1 MFVLAGML
9 LLLAVFTMVTGGCAT
24 TGINAGQMNFI
35 SSAEEVTMGQ
45 DLSLEVE
52 KEFEVY
58 HDYEVAAYID
68 RVGQRLARV
77 SDRPDIRYSFKVIK
91 KDEMNAFAL
100 PGGYIYIYT
109 GLLSELDD
117 EAQLAGVL
125 AHEIG
130 HVTARHSTERL
141 STMYGYQILAGLIL
155 GENPNM
161 WAEMVANIFSTGGFL
176 AYSRKNEFEADKL
189 GVWYSSSAGYDPA
202 GVSELLGKLH
212 SMHERQP
219 GRLEELLSTHPPTV
233 DRIRQVDLII
243 GSFPVGTGERNA
255 AGYRAMK
262 QRLP

>member
-1 MFVLAGML
+1 MFVLAGMSL
-9 LLLAVFTMVTGGCAT
+9 MLAAFTMVTGGCAT
-24 TGINAGQMNFI
+24 TGINAGQMNLI
-35 SSAEEVTMGQ
+35 SSAEEVKMGQ

-58 HDYEVAAYID
+58 QDSEVAAYID

-77 SDRPDIRYSFKVIK
+77 SDRPDIRYSFKVIR

-141 STMYGYQILAGLIL
+141 STMYGYQILADLIL

-161 WAEMVANIFSTGGFL
+161 WAEMVVNIFSTGGFL
-176 AYSRKNEFEADKL
+176 AYSRKNEYEADKL
-189 GVWYSSSAGYDPA
+189 GVWYSSSAGYDPS
-202 GVSELLGKLH
+202 GVSELLGKLQ
-212 SMHERQP
+212 SMHEREP
-219 GRLEELLSTHPPTV
+219 GKLEELLSTHPPTS
-233 DRIRQVDLII
+233 DRIDQVGLII
-243 GSFPVGTGERNA
+243 GTFPAGKGERNRSD
-255 AGYRAMK
+255 YEAMK
-262 QRLP
+262 KRLP

>member
-1 MFVLAGML
+1 MFMMAGMT
-9 LLLAVFTMVTGGCAT
+9 LLLAVFTMITGGCAS
-24 TGINAGQMNFI
+24 TGINAGQMNLI
-35 SSAEEVTMGQ
+35 SSAEEVKMGQ

-58 HDYEVAAYID
+58 QDYEVTAYVD

-77 SDRPDIRYSFKVIK
+77 SDRPDIKYSFKVVK

-117 EAQLAGVL
+117 ESQLAGVL

-130 HVTARHSTERL
+130 HVTARHSTERI
-141 STMYGYQILAGLIL
+141 STMYGYQMLAGLIL

-161 WAEMVANIFSTGGFL
+161 WAEMVVNIFSTGGFL
-176 AYSRKNEFEADKL
+176 AYSRKNEYEADKL

-212 SMHERQP
+212 SMNEREP
-219 GRLEELLSTHPPTV
+219 GKLEELLSTHPPTA
-233 DRIRQVDLII
+233 DRINQVGLVI
-243 GSFPVGTGERNA
+243 GSFPSGTGERNR
-255 AGYRAMK
+255 AGYEVMK
-262 QRLP
+262 KRLP